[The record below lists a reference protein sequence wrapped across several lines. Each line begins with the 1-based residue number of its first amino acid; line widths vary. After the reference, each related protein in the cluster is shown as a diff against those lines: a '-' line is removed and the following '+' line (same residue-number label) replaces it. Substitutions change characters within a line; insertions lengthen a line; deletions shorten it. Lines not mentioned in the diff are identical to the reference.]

1 MNVLRQ
7 KKGFTLIE
15 IIFAVAILG
24 IIIVA
29 FLAMFGFG
37 FTAVFDSGSRTNAT
51 MRVQSVVEALNAER
65 FPDNTDIE
73 NYIKTYMDGK
83 GYNYVSS
90 VSNLEIKAAGKD
102 VNYYI
107 GALETVSNVPGYE
120 VTIRLFF
127 NDGKDSVEI
136 TTFVIQGGT

>member
-37 FTAVFDSGSRTNAT
+37 FTAILDSGSRTNAT

-65 FPDNTDIE
+65 FPDNTA
-73 NYIKTYMDGK
+73 IKTYMDGK